1 MFKVA
6 REEFGLME
14 SDLSDDWKQLARTAL
29 SEEEEQNDIKML
41 ALRKAVLDQEDLGGF
56 HDSELL
62 QNNGFLLRSIYVF
75 LSFETIF

>member
-1 MFKVA
+1 MFKVE
-6 REEFGLME
+6 REEFGLTE
-14 SDLSDDWKQLARTAL
+14 SELSAVWKELARTVL
-29 SEEEEQNDIKML
+29 SEEEEQIDLKIFS
-41 ALRKAVLDQEDLGGF
+41 LRKAVLDQEDLGGF